1 MSGYKYPFLDLKAV
15 NSVFQPALDEAAMR
29 VIGSGRYIGGE
40 ETERFESVLAE
51 LCKVPYAIGVS
62 NGFDALRLILTAWV
76 EMGLIAKGSGV
87 IVPANTF
94 VASALAIIHAGLK
107 PLFVDPDIRTL
118 NISAEAIEQA
128 CAQDSTVKAVMP
140 VHLYGRLAW
149 DKEIMSVVTRR
160 NLLVIE
166 DAAQAIGASA
176 ACDGLFGSRRAGALG
191 HAGAFSFYPTKNI
204 GALGDGGAIVTSSK
218 KLAETVRSLAN
229 YGSTAPYTYTFA
241 GFNCRLD
248 PIQAAMLSVKLP
260 ETLRVNARRFERAVA
275 YNNVIANPI
284 VIKPEI
290 TRHVTDQTWHQYV
303 VRVNGGRRKELRN
316 YLASHGVET
325 ALHYP
330 VALHRQEGLRNIAHR
345 PLPIAELLTEE
356 VMSLPVADGT
366 SVADAATIG
375 RIINDFQPS

>member
-107 PLFVDPDIRTL
+107 PFFVDPDIRTL

-128 CAQDSTVKAVMP
+128 CSQDSTVKAVMP

-149 DKEIMSVVTRR
+149 DKEIMNVVTRR

-218 KLAETVRSLAN
+218 ELAETVRTLAN

-260 ETLRVNARRFERAVA
+260 ETSRVNARRFERAVA

-303 VRVNGGRRKELRN
+303 VRVKGGRRKELRN

-366 SVADAATIG
+366 SVADTATIG